1 MSLLEINDIELIV
14 LGGFRRIFTPAFV
27 DKYGNITIN
36 THPSILPAFP
46 GDYAQK
52 KLLKLG

>member
-36 THPSILPAFP
+36 THPSILPAFL
-46 GDYAQK
+46 GDHAQK